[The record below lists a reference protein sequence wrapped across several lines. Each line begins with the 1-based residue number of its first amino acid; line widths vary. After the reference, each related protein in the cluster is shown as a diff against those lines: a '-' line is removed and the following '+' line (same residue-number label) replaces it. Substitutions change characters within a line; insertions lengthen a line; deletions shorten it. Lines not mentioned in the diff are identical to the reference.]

1 VRVLLEA
8 VKIIREVLK
17 LFIEAERL
25 AEVMRV
31 RA

>member
-25 AEVMRV
+25 A
-31 RA
+31 